1 MNKLY
6 VKDVHT
12 QKAELYNICVFLSYK
27 LGFEPVF
34 LKSES
39 K

>member
-1 MNKLY
+1 MDKLY

-12 QKAELYNICVFLSYK
+12 QKAEFYNICVILSYK
-27 LGFEPVF
+27 LGFKPIF